1 MSTPGYPAYYYGDS
15 QTGSMSNL
23 SVGGGGGMR
32 RYASKSSI
40 AGGQSLTG
48 SRSLLYG
55 SRRSLYST
63 YTMSGMSY
71 VLPVVAN
78 QPDPWRR
85 PADNWP
91 IAFLSIFINPLFGIF
106 ALLLAEQSKIYYA
119 KCQYLKASQYGSYA
133 KGTAAGG
140 LYCTVIVLLWV
151 ISAVVNETTRY
162 NY

>member
-15 QTGSMSNL
+15 QTGSVADL
-23 SVGGGGGMR
+23 SEGGMR

-40 AGGQSLTG
+40 AGGHSLMG

-71 VLPVVAN
+71 VLPIVAK

-85 PADNWP
+85 PPDNWP
-91 IAFLSIFINPLFGIF
+91 IAFLSIFINPIFGIF
-106 ALLLAEQSKIYYA
+106 ALLLSEQSKIYYS
-119 KCQYLKASQYGSYA
+119 KCNYMKASQYGAYA

-140 LYCTVIVLLWV
+140 LYCTFITVLW
-151 ISAVVNETTRY
+151 IIGAVVNEKMRY

>member
-15 QTGSMSNL
+15 HTGSVSNL
-23 SVGGGGGMR
+23 SEGGMK

-71 VLPVVAN
+71 VLPVVAK

-91 IAFLSIFINPLFGIF
+91 IAFLSVFINPIFGVF
-106 ALLLAEQSKIYYA
+106 AILLAEQSKIYYA
-119 KCQYLKASQYGSYA
+119 KCQYLKASQYGSFA
-133 KGTAAGG
+133 KGCAAGG
-140 LYCTVIVLLWV
+140 VWCTFILLVLV
-151 ISAVVNETTRY
+151 ISAVVNEKLRY
-162 NY
+162 RY

>member
-1 MSTPGYPAYYYGDS
+1 MK
-15 QTGSMSNL
+15 
-23 SVGGGGGMR
+23 
-32 RYASKSSI
+32 RYASKSSV
-40 AGGQSLTG
+40 AGGLSLTG

-71 VLPVVAN
+71 VLPIVAK

-85 PADNWP
+85 PSDNWP
-91 IAFLSIFINPLFGIF
+91 IAFMSLFVNPIFGIF
-106 ALLLAEQSKIYYA
+106 AILLAEQSKIYYA

-140 LYCTVIVLLWV
+140 LYCTFITVLWILG
-151 ISAVVNETTRY
+151 AVLQEKFRY

>member
-15 QTGSMSNL
+15 QTGSVGNL
-23 SVGGGGGMR
+23 SQGGNMR
-32 RYASKSSI
+32 RFASKSSI

-48 SRSLLYG
+48 SRSMLYG

-71 VLPVVAN
+71 VLPIVAK

-91 IAFLSIFINPLFGIF
+91 IAFLSIFVNPIFGIF
-106 ALLLAEQSKIYYA
+106 ALLLAEQSKIYYSR
-119 KCQYLKASQYGSYA
+119 CNYMKASQYGSYA

-140 LYCTVIVLLWV
+140 LYCTVILV
-151 ISAVVNETTRY
+151 IWLVSIVVNEKLRY

>member
-15 QTGSMSNL
+15 HTGSVSNL
-23 SVGGGGGMR
+23 SEGGMK

-40 AGGQSLTG
+40 AGAQSLTG

-71 VLPVVAN
+71 VLPVVAK

-91 IAFLSIFINPLFGIF
+91 IAFMSLFVNPIFGVF
-106 ALLLAEQSKIYYA
+106 AILLAEQSKIYYA
-119 KCQYLKASQYGSYA
+119 KCEYMQASRYGAYA

-140 LYCTVIVLLWV
+140 LYCTVILLIWV
-151 ISAVVNETTRY
+151 ISAVINEKRRY
-162 NY
+162 LY